1 MNSITAFFEKL
12 TLGKKVLLLISPIIS
27 ILVSMKIILLG
38 LLILVF
44 IDLLTGIRKN
54 LHQNNIKI
62 SFLKKDFWCSIKS
75 YLLRKTWKKTY
86 EYLFGI
92 MTIVVLENLIL
103 GETTIEVMDKV
114 FTISEL
120 SAVIPAL
127 IEVWSIYENMEAV
140 SGNNV
145 LKKAKKY
152 LIKKFLKTDDFDS
165 EQRKED
171 IYR

>member
-1 MNSITAFFEKL
+1 MESVAAFFNKL
-12 TLGKKVLLLISPIIS
+12 TLGKKVLLLLTPVIS

-38 LLILVF
+38 LLLLIF

-54 LHQNNIKI
+54 LYQRSIK
-62 SFLKKDFWCSIKS
+62 FNLFKKVFWVSIKS

-92 MTIVVLENLIL
+92 MTIIILETLIL
-103 GETTIEVMDKV
+103 GETNVEVMNKV

-120 SAVIPAL
+120 SAIIPAC
-127 IEVWSIYENMEAV
+127 IEVWSIYENMEVV

-152 LIKKFLKTDDFDS
+152 LLKKFLKSHDFDS
-165 EQRKED
+165 E
-171 IYR
+171 